1 MAGYIP
7 YILKCTD
14 CFGVFL
20 HPYLPLLLRYACRL
34 PIGALND
41 RMARLGAATAGIG
54 LFAMA
59 IDAAQTL
66 WAVCALCFG
75 QVGDCSSS
83 LRQVR
88 SSIWMMFVTW
98 GGMGLVPWP

>member
-1 MAGYIP
+1 MAQP
-7 YILKCTD
+7 
-14 CFGVFL
+14 
-20 HPYLPLLLRYACRL
+20 PLLLRCACRL

-59 IDAAQTL
+59 VDAAQTL

-75 QVGDCSSS
+75 QVGDYSSSSSS
-83 LRQVR
+83 LRQAY
-88 SSIWMMFVTW
+88 SSR
-98 GGMGLVPWP
+98 